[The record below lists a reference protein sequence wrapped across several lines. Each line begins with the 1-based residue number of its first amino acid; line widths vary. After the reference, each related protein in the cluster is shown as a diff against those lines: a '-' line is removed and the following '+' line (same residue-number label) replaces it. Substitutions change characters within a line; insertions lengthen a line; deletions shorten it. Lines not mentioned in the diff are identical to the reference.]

1 MKRTLLCAL
10 AVVGIGCLSSVSA
23 QTVQVN
29 QQNRTIEI
37 AASSSIQVT
46 ADRVTITVGYDN
58 YGPTHDAAFADN
70 AKIATQILKA
80 WTDAGVP
87 QKNISTNALHSHA
100 TSEDD
105 LKNMT
110 PAERKQRLYEVDQSW
125 KITENVDVAEKL
137 LDIAVDAGAN
147 DFGDPEWDLADS
159 DAADAQAY
167 ALALERA
174 RAIADQMV
182 KSFGA
187 KTGALLY
194 ASNDAR
200 PSRAMGGGGGGG
212 NFRESFWARRNRT
225 ARPDTKLLPQKIE
238 RSGYV
243 RAIFALE

>member
-1 MKRTLLCAL
+1 L
-10 AVVGIGCLSSVSA
+10 AVILLVCPIVSKA
-23 QTVQVN
+23 QNVQVN

-37 AASSSIQVT
+37 AASSSIKVT

-70 AKIATQILKA
+70 AKIAAQILKA
-80 WTDAGVP
+80 WTDSGVL
-87 QKNISTNALHSHA
+87 QENISTNALHSHA

-105 LKNMT
+105 LKDMT
-110 PAERKQRLYEVDQSW
+110 PADRKQRLYEVDQSW
-125 KITENVDVAEKL
+125 KITERVDVAEKL
-137 LDIAVDAGAN
+137 LDIAVEAGAN
-147 DFGDPEWDLADS
+147 DFGDPEWDLSDP
-159 DAADAQAY
+159 DAANAQAY
-167 ALALERA
+167 AVALERA

-194 ASNDAR
+194 VSNDAR

-212 NFRESFWARRNRT
+212 NFRESFWARRNRA

-238 RSGYV
+238 KTGYV